1 MVPYLTFGNE
11 LMEGVNE
18 MEPEDK
24 ICIEV
29 KRLDNEIQSGVIAM
43 RKVCGLEEVT
53 LMHSCVVGFLY
64 RNRDRDI
71 YQRDIEA
78 EFSVARS
85 TATGILQL
93 MEKKGYIVR
102 LNDAR
107 DGRIKRVVLTENGL
121 RLQQNAIVAFEKIE
135 EEMRKGIS
143 EKELQTFFTV
153 IRKMRAN
160 IESEHN
166 VSVRRREQC

>member
-1 MVPYLTFGNE
+1 
-11 LMEGVNE
+11 

-29 KRLDNEIQSGVIAM
+29 KRLDNEIHSSVIAM

-102 LNDAR
+102 LSDAR

-121 RLQQNAIVAFEKIE
+121 RLQENAIVAFEKIE

-143 EKELQTFFTV
+143 EEKLQTFFTV
-153 IRKMRAN
+153 IRKMRSN